1 MVVKYV
7 EDFVG
12 LDGQIYESKVASDC
26 GSIRLVPDCGGLISA
41 VFLYRDNEQ
50 NMIIPFSGRDISQK
64 IVYLDNILDINVAS
78 GIIDLS
84 GFKAVKMSR
93 YIELNTF
100 AKTMVK
106 SPLFE
111 NVPIDARNVKR
122 DISQKMVYLDNNILD
137 IHISSGIIDL
147 SGFKAVKMSK
157 YIELNTVMKTIGKSP
172 LLEEMANMPMDARS
186 VIKDICS
193 AVEFNDDSFEHLFE
207 TMKYEGE
214 L

>member
-1 MVVKYV
+1 MGKKSRSIEVPLCFDAPSIPDPAPDVDSPADREKNDGFYGLISCKTSQKLGGAYIGFSFYIFNLKEDTRMVVKYV

-12 LDGQIYESKVASDC
+12 LDGQIYESKVTSDC

-64 IVYLDNILDINVAS
+64 IVYLDNILDIHVAS

-93 YIELNTF
+93 YIELNAF
-100 AKTMVK
+100 VKTMVK

-111 NVPIDARNVKR
+111 NVPIDARNVK
-122 DISQKMVYLDNNILD
+122 M
-137 IHISSGIIDL
+137 
-147 SGFKAVKMSK
+147 
-157 YIELNTVMKTIGKSP
+157 
-172 LLEEMANMPMDARS
+172 
-186 VIKDICS
+186 DICN
-193 AVEFNDDSFEHLFE
+193 AIEFNDDSFEHLFE
-207 TMKYEGE
+207 AIKEE
-214 L
+214 

>member
-12 LDGQIYESKVASDC
+12 LDGRFYESKVASDC
-26 GSIRLVPDCGGLISA
+26 SSIRLVPDCGGMLSA
-41 VFLYRDNEQ
+41 VFLYRDNEL

-64 IVYLDNILDINVAS
+64 IVYLDN
-78 GIIDLS
+78 
-84 GFKAVKMSR
+84 
-93 YIELNTF
+93 
-100 AKTMVK
+100 
-106 SPLFE
+106 
-111 NVPIDARNVKR
+111 
-122 DISQKMVYLDNNILD
+122 NILD
-137 IHISSGIIDL
+137 IHISSGVIDL

-172 LLEEMANMPMDARS
+172 LLEEMENIPMDARS
-186 VIKDICS
+186 VIKDICN

-207 TMKYEGE
+207 TMKEE

>member
-26 GSIRLVPDCGGLISA
+26 SSIRLVPDCGGMLSA
-41 VFLYRDNEQ
+41 IFLYRDNNQ
-50 NMIIPFSGRDISQK
+50 GMIIPFSG
-64 IVYLDNILDINVAS
+64 
-78 GIIDLS
+78 
-84 GFKAVKMSR
+84 
-93 YIELNTF
+93 
-100 AKTMVK
+100 
-106 SPLFE
+106 
-111 NVPIDARNVKR
+111 R

-147 SGFKAVKMSK
+147 SGFKAIKMSK

-172 LLEEMANMPMDARS
+172 LLEEMANTPMDARS
-186 VIKDICS
+186 VIKDICN

>member
-26 GSIRLVPDCGGLISA
+26 SSIRLVPDCGGMLSA
-41 VFLYRDNEQ
+41 VFLYRDNDL

-64 IVYLDNILDINVAS
+64 
-78 GIIDLS
+78 
-84 GFKAVKMSR
+84 
-93 YIELNTF
+93 
-100 AKTMVK
+100 
-106 SPLFE
+106 
-111 NVPIDARNVKR
+111 
-122 DISQKMVYLDNNILD
+122 MVYLDNNVLD
-137 IHISSGIIDL
+137 IHISSGVIDL

-172 LLEEMANMPMDARS
+172 LLEEMENMPMDARS
-186 VIKDICS
+186 VIKDICN

-207 TMKYEGE
+207 TMKEE

>member
-12 LDGQIYESKVASDC
+12 LDGRFYESKVASDC
-26 GSIRLVPDCGGLISA
+26 SSIRLVPDCGGMLSA
-41 VFLYRDNEQ
+41 VFLYRDNDL

-64 IVYLDNILDINVAS
+64 I
-78 GIIDLS
+78 
-84 GFKAVKMSR
+84 
-93 YIELNTF
+93 
-100 AKTMVK
+100 
-106 SPLFE
+106 
-111 NVPIDARNVKR
+111 
-122 DISQKMVYLDNNILD
+122 VYLDNNILD

-157 YIELNTVMKTIGKSP
+157 YIELNTVMKTIGNSP
-172 LLEEMANMPMDARS
+172 ILEEMTNMPMDSRS
-186 VIKDICS
+186 VIKDICH

>member
-12 LDGQIYESKVASDC
+12 LDGQIYESKVVSDC

-50 NMIIPFSGRDISQK
+50 NMIIPFSGIDLSQK
-64 IVYLDNILDINVAS
+64 IVYLDNILDIHVAS

-122 DISQKMVYLDNNILD
+122 DISQKMVYLYNNILD

-186 VIKDICS
+186 VIKDICH

-207 TMKYEGE
+207 TMKEE

>member
-1 MVVKYV
+1 M
-7 EDFVG
+7 
-12 LDGQIYESKVASDC
+12 L
-26 GSIRLVPDCGGLISA
+26 SA
-41 VFLYRDNEQ
+41 VFLYRDNDL
-50 NMIIPFSGRDISQK
+50 NMIIPFSG
-64 IVYLDNILDINVAS
+64 
-78 GIIDLS
+78 
-84 GFKAVKMSR
+84 
-93 YIELNTF
+93 
-100 AKTMVK
+100 
-106 SPLFE
+106 
-111 NVPIDARNVKR
+111 R

-186 VIKDICS
+186 VIKDICH
-193 AVEFNDDSFEHLFE
+193 AIEFNDDSFEHLFE

>member
-26 GSIRLVPDCGGLISA
+26 SSIRLIPDCGGMLSA
-41 VFLYRDNEQ
+41 VFLYRDNDL

-64 IVYLDNILDINVAS
+64 
-78 GIIDLS
+78 
-84 GFKAVKMSR
+84 
-93 YIELNTF
+93 
-100 AKTMVK
+100 
-106 SPLFE
+106 
-111 NVPIDARNVKR
+111 
-122 DISQKMVYLDNNILD
+122 MVYLDNILD
-137 IHISSGIIDL
+137 IHISSGVIDL

-172 LLEEMANMPMDARS
+172 LLEEMTNMTMDARS
-186 VIKDICS
+186 IIKDICS
-193 AVEFNDDSFEHLFE
+193 AVEFNDDSFEHLFK
-207 TMKYEGE
+207 TMKEE

>member
-12 LDGQIYESKVASDC
+12 LDGQIYESKVVSDC

-64 IVYLDNILDINVAS
+64 IVYLDNILDIHVAS

-93 YIELNTF
+93 YIELNAF
-100 AKTMVK
+100 VKTMVK

-122 DISQKMVYLDNNILD
+122 DICNAI
-137 IHISSGIIDL
+137 
-147 SGFKAVKMSK
+147 
-157 YIELNTVMKTIGKSP
+157 
-172 LLEEMANMPMDARS
+172 
-186 VIKDICS
+186 
-193 AVEFNDDSFEHLFE
+193 EFNDDSFEHLFE
-207 TMKYEGE
+207 STKEGYNA
-214 L
+214 